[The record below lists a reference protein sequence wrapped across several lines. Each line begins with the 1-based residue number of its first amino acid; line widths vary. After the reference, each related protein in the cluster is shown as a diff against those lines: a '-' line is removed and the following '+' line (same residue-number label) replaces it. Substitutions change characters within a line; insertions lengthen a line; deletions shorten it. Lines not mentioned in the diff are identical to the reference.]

1 LEAHERLKGQIHHT
15 PTQRS
20 QTFSQMTDCSVYLKL
35 ENLQKTGAFKIRGA
49 YNKVAHLT
57 EAERARGVVTASA
70 GNHAQGV
77 SLVACKYNI
86 PSTVVMPVNAPE
98 TKIKAT
104 EGYGSRVIL
113 EGQNY
118 DEAYA
123 KAQQISKQTGATF
136 VHAFNDPRVI
146 AGQGTVG
153 LELLRD
159 RPDLDAIIVPVGGGG
174 LISGIAIAA
183 KAINPHIKVI
193 GVQPEGANS
202 GYLSWKKKKMQSIS
216 SPLSIAD
223 GLSVKQPGSIP
234 FHMIKD
240 DVDDFITV
248 TDQQIQEAIFL
259 LLERSKMLV
268 EGAGAASLAA
278 LLTGKLTLQHKKVA
292 LVVSGGNVDVAKLL
306 SMSQQKVAA
315 L

>member
-1 LEAHERLKGQIHHT
+1 
-15 PTQRS
+15 
-20 QTFSQMTDCSVYLKL
+20 MTGCSVYLKL

-49 YNKVAHLT
+49 YNKVASLT
-57 EAERARGVVTASA
+57 EVERAGGVVTASA

-86 PSTVVMPVNAPE
+86 PSTVVMPVSAPE
-98 TKIKAT
+98 TKVKAT

-113 EGQNY
+113 EGKNY
-118 DEAYA
+118 DESYA

-136 VHAFNDPRVI
+136 VHAFNDPWVI

-202 GYLSWKKKKMQSIS
+202 GYLSWKRKKMQSIS

-240 DVDDFITV
+240 DVDEFVTV

-278 LLTGKLTLQHKKVA
+278 LLSGKLTLQQKKVA